1 MSRRDKKGKSGGAPE
16 WMVTYGDMMTLLL
29 CFFVM
34 LVSMSSIQD
43 SKYKKAVGSLLGA
56 LGVMDY
62 DTAIIKYEEL
72 AIPDRYQ
79 QKLETLREEFEEF
92 EKYAQISGLED
103 KVDVAE
109 TAEGMKI
116 RLTETVLFES
126 GSARLKPEGREVLSE
141 LAGLLK
147 KTDGPIRI
155 EGHTDNIPIST
166 EEFSSNWELSSARA
180 INVLYLFA
188 ESGLPEEELAAVGRG
203 EFRPVMPNDT
213 PEHRKANR
221 RVEIY
226 ADYKEALK
234 NEPGSMEID

>member
-1 MSRRDKKGKSGGAPE
+1 MSRKKKKDEGGGAPA

-34 LVSMSSIQD
+34 LVSMSSINEA
-43 SKYKKAVGSLLGA
+43 KYKKAMGSLMGA

-72 AIPDRYQ
+72 VVPDRLQ
-79 QKLETLREEFEEF
+79 QELEKIKKEFQEF

-103 KVDVAE
+103 KVDVIE
-109 TAEGMKI
+109 TSEGMKVK
-116 RLTETVLFES
+116 LTETLLFES
-126 GSARLKPEGREVLSE
+126 GSAEIKEEGRKVLSE
-141 LAGLLK
+141 LAELLK
-147 KTDGPIRI
+147 GTGGPIRI
-155 EGHTDNIPIST
+155 EGHTDNIPIHN

-180 INVLYLFA
+180 INVLYLF
-188 ESGLPEEELAAVGRG
+188 EDKGVKEENLMAVGRG

-213 PEHRKANR
+213 PEHRRANR

-226 ADYKEALK
+226 SDYKEAMK
-234 NEPGSMEID
+234 QKPRKIDI